1 MHHPSIRFCPH
12 CGAADLLFDGKNR
25 FSCDSCGFVL
35 FQNTATGCGAI
46 LELREEP
53 LQPGA
58 VNDTA
63 RAEATRILLLE
74 RGNEPAKG
82 ALDFPGGF
90 VDPGESAED
99 ALHREI
105 WEETGLQA
113 TDLRYL
119 YSAANRY
126 EYRGV
131 TYSTCDFVFTGVI
144 RRAPEALQAGE
155 IASYR
160 LLSPTEIDV
169 EQIAFPSLRAAMRK
183 YLAERG
189 ITSGIASGHAG
200 G

>member
-1 MHHPSIRFCPH
+1 MDHHPSIRFCPH
-12 CGAADLLFDGKNR
+12 CGAGDLLFDGKNR
-25 FSCDSCGFVL
+25 FSCDTCGFVL

-53 LQPGA
+53 LPDG
-58 VNDTA
+58 TA
-63 RAEATRILLLE
+63 RAGDLRILLLE
-74 RGNEPAKG
+74 RGNEPSKG

-90 VDPGESAED
+90 VDPGESAEE

-105 WEETGLQA
+105 REETGLTA

-131 TYSTCDFVFTGVI
+131 VYSTCDFVFTGVI
-144 RRAPEALQAGE
+144 RRAPATLQAGE

-160 LLSPTEIDV
+160 LLRPAEIDV

-183 YLAERG
+183 YLSEREER
-189 ITSGIASGHAG
+189 AR
-200 G
+200 